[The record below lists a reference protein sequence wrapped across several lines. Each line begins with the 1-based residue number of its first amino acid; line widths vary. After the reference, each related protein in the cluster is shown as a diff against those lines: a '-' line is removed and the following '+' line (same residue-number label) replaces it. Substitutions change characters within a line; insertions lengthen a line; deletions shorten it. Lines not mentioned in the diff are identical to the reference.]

1 MVYEDFEYKRIDSG
15 IEIKKYTGSA
25 TSVIIP
31 KYIDDLSVT
40 SIGERAFEDCKSL
53 TSIQIPNSVT
63 SIGDS
68 AFEDCKSLTS
78 IQIPNS
84 VTSIGELAFWH
95 CESLTSIQIPNS
107 VTSIGRGAFSD
118 CKSLTSIQI
127 PNSVTSI
134 GEDAFKDCSPSLK
147 ILRGSIAEPVV
158 KATKT
163 TVDSHYNQEEKSAEE
178 ISSDKGPPVIGCL
191 FWIVV
196 LLFILN
202 FLFG

>member
-1 MVYEDFEYKRIDSG
+1 MRRDPLKSCAAFFKGKIGMVYKDFEYIRIDSG
-15 IEIKKYTGSA
+15 IEIKKYIGSA

-40 SIGERAFEDCKSL
+40 SIGERAFNWCKSL
-53 TSIQIPNSVT
+53 TVVLLLNPNT
-63 SIGDS
+63 I
-68 AFEDCKSLTS
+68 
-78 IQIPNS
+78 
-84 VTSIGELAFWH
+84 IGE
-95 CESLTSIQIPNS
+95 
-107 VTSIGRGAFSD
+107 G
-118 CKSLTSIQI
+118 
-127 PNSVTSI
+127 
-134 GEDAFKDCSPSLK
+134 AFKDCSSALR
-147 ILRGSIAEPVV
+147 ILRRSIEEPVV
-158 KATKT
+158 EAPKT

>member
-63 SIGDS
+63 SIG
-68 AFEDCKSLTS
+68 
-78 IQIPNS
+78 
-84 VTSIGELAFWH
+84 ELAFWH

-107 VTSIGRGAFSD
+107 VTSIGKMAFQD
-118 CKSLTSIQI
+118 CSSLTSVRLLN
-127 PNSVTSI
+127 PNTII
-134 GEDAFKDCSPSLK
+134 GKGAFEDCSSALD
-147 ILRGSIAEPVV
+147 IVRGPIAKPVV
-158 KATKT
+158 DAPKT
-163 TVDSHYNQEEKSAEE
+163 IVDSHYNQEEKSAEE
-178 ISSDKGPPVIGCL
+178 DINDKVAGAGGCL
-191 FWIVV
+191 IWSAFLYGIYWVIKSIGN
-196 LLFILN
+196 FI
-202 FLFG
+202 FG

>member
-63 SIGDS
+63 SIG
-68 AFEDCKSLTS
+68 
-78 IQIPNS
+78 
-84 VTSIGELAFWH
+84 ELAFWH

-107 VTSIGRGAFSD
+107 VTSIGKHAFRD
-118 CKSLTSIQI
+118 CKSLTSVRLLN
-127 PNSVTSI
+127 PNTII